1 VLGVFSGHAVYL
13 PELFPTHVRATA
25 VSFCNGTGR
34 IVTSTGPLIAGL
46 LVGYFGGFTQGA
58 AIMTCFALL
67 SIVAMFLGRETKEA
81 PLPLFEVAA
90 DAKQGD

>member
-1 VLGVFSGHAVYL
+1 
-13 PELFPTHVRATA
+13 
-25 VSFCNGTGR
+25 
-34 IVTSTGPLIAGL
+34 
-46 LVGYFGGFTQGA
+46 
-58 AIMTCFALL
+58 MTCFALL

>member
-1 VLGVFSGHAVYL
+1 MSM
-13 PELFPTHVRATA
+13 ATPMA
-25 VSFCNGTGR
+25 ASPDR
-34 IVTSTGPLIAGL
+34 SAEYPRSSPVTSTGPLIAGL

-90 DAKQGD
+90 DAKQAD